1 MADPRDVVSK
11 HAKYRTGNPIS
22 RRLVAGFLRT
32 VGQLVAPLG
41 VGSALDVGCGEG
53 LVLMSLREHLEQAT
67 CAAIDLD
74 PREAADAAR
83 NLPWCDVHVGSAYAL
98 PFHDASFELVMCCE
112 VLEHV
117 DDPEQAL
124 KELARVASKHVL
136 LSVPR
141 EPIWRGM
148 NMLRGSYWKDWGN
161 TPGHL
166 NHWSTGSFER
176 FVTSRLVVRRRETPL
191 PWTVLLA
198 DKR

>member
-1 MADPRDVVSK
+1 MADPREAGSK
-11 HAKYRTGNPIS
+11 HAKYRTANPIS
-22 RRLVAGFLRT
+22 RRLVAGFRRA
-32 VGQLVAPLG
+32 VGQLVAPLH
-41 VGSALDVGCGEG
+41 VGSVLDVGCGEG
-53 LVLMSLREHLEQAT
+53 LVLMSLQEHLGHAR

-74 PREAADAAR
+74 PREAEDAAR
-83 NLPWCDVHVGSAYAL
+83 NLPWCDVHVGSVYAL
-98 PFHDASFELVMCCE
+98 PFADASFELVMCCE

-124 KELARVASKHVL
+124 KELVRVTSKHVL

-148 NMLRGSYWKDWGN
+148 NMLRGSYWGDWGN

-166 NHWSTGSFER
+166 NHWSAPSFER
-176 FVTSRLVVRRRETPL
+176 FVTSRLHVRRRRMPL

-198 DKR
+198 EKC